1 MSKILLV
8 KYQHEADKKVYFV
21 DYTHEADEK
30 VFIVKHAF
38 EADYKAFEVKY
49 AFEADIKVFRVKL
62 AFEADEFKR
71 SSKIP
76 KSSNLFSSSKSSS
89 PSISSSLSDSPSSN
103 SPSSNSPSSN
113 YSSPTSSDSSTSS
126 SDSSSGCGSGCISKI
141 ITWFVIL
148 AIIGGVLKYFGFID
162 DTDSPKNELGLIINT
177 KALNLRTSPG
187 TDGEIIKLMNQNDS
201 IWQLNDS
208 IQNSGNQTWVYV
220 TDKKD
225 TGWVNKTYLK

>member
-49 AFEADIKVFRVKL
+49 AFEADIKVYRVKL
-62 AFEADEFKR
+62 AFEADDFKR

-76 KSSNLFSSSKSSS
+76 KSSSFYSSSGSSS
-89 PSISSSLSDSPSSN
+89 TSNSSSLSD

-162 DTDSPKNELGLIINT
+162 TDSPKSELGLIINT

-187 TDGEIIKLMNQNDS
+187 TDGKIIKLMNQNDS

>member
-62 AFEADEFKR
+62 AFEADDFKR

-76 KSSNLFSSSKSSS
+76 KSSSFYSSSGSSS
-89 PSISSSLSDSPSSN
+89 TSNSSSLSDSPSSN
-103 SPSSNSPSSN
+103 SPSSTD
-113 YSSPTSSDSSTSS
+113 SSPTSSDSSTSS

-162 DTDSPKNELGLIINT
+162 DTDSPKSELGLIINT

-187 TDGEIIKLMNQNDS
+187 TDGKIIKLMNQNDS

>member
-49 AFEADIKVFRVKL
+49 AFEADIKVYRVKE
-62 AFEADEFKR
+62 AYEADEFKR

-76 KSSNLFSSSKSSS
+76 KSSNLFSSSGSSS
-89 PSISSSLSDSPSSN
+89 TSNSSSLSD

-162 DTDSPKNELGLIINT
+162 DTDSPKSEVGLIINT

>member
-1 MSKILLV
+1 MSKIHLV
-8 KYQHEADKKVYFV
+8 KYNYEADKKVYFV
-21 DYTHEADEK
+21 DQHYEADEK
-30 VFIVKHAF
+30 VFIVKYAY
-38 EADYKAFEVKY
+38 EADYKAFEVKHAY
-49 AFEADIKVFRVKL
+49 EADIKVYRVKE
-62 AFEADEFKR
+62 AYEADEFKR

-89 PSISSSLSDSPSSN
+89 PSSSSSLSD

-148 AIIGGVLKYFGFID
+148 AIIGGVLKYLGFID
-162 DTDSPKNELGLIINT
+162 DTDSSKSELGLIINT
-177 KALNLRTSPG
+177 KALNLRTTPG

>member
-1 MSKILLV
+1 MSKIHLV
-8 KYQHEADKKVYFV
+8 KYNYEADKKVYFV
-21 DYTHEADEK
+21 DQPYEADEK
-30 VFIVKHAF
+30 VFIVKYAY

-49 AFEADIKVFRVKL
+49 AYEADIKVYRVKE
-62 AFEADEFKR
+62 AYEADEFKR

-89 PSISSSLSDSPSSN
+89 PSSSSSLSN

-162 DTDSPKNELGLIINT
+162 TDSPKSELGLIINT

-187 TDGEIIKLMNQNDS
+187 TDGKIIKLMNQNDS

>member
-1 MSKILLV
+1 MSKIHLV
-8 KYQHEADKKVYFV
+8 KYNYEADKKVYFV
-21 DYTHEADEK
+21 DQHYEADEK
-30 VFIVKHAF
+30 VFIVKYAY
-38 EADYKAFEVKY
+38 EADYKAFEVKHAY
-49 AFEADIKVFRVKL
+49 EADIKVYRVKE
-62 AFEADEFKR
+62 AYEADEFKR

-89 PSISSSLSDSPSSN
+89 PSSSSSLSD

-162 DTDSPKNELGLIINT
+162 TDSPKSELGLIINT

-187 TDGEIIKLMNQNDS
+187 TDGKIIKLMNQNDS

>member
-103 SPSSNSPSSN
+103 SPSSN

-162 DTDSPKNELGLIINT
+162 DTDSPKSEVGLIINT

>member
-1 MSKILLV
+1 MPKILLV

-21 DYTHEADEK
+21 DYAHEANEK
-30 VFIVKHAF
+30 VFI
-38 EADYKAFEVKY
+38 VKY

-62 AFEADEFKR
+62 AFEADDFKR

-76 KSSNLFSSSKSSS
+76 KSSSFYSSSGSSS
-89 PSISSSLSDSPSSN
+89 PSNSSSSPDY
-103 SPSSNSPSSN
+103 PSTDSPSSN
-113 YSSPTSSDSSTSS
+113 YSSPTTSDSSTSS

-141 ITWFVIL
+141 FTWFVIL

-162 DTDSPKNELGLIINT
+162 DTDSPKSEVGLIINT

>member
-49 AFEADIKVFRVKL
+49 AFEADIKVYRVKL
-62 AFEADEFKR
+62 AFEADDFKR

-76 KSSNLFSSSKSSS
+76 KSSSFYSSSGSSS
-89 PSISSSLSDSPSSN
+89 ISNSSSLSD

-113 YSSPTSSDSSTSS
+113 YSSPTSSDSSSSS

-162 DTDSPKNELGLIINT
+162 DTDSPKSEVGLIINT

-187 TDGEIIKLMNQNDS
+187 TDGKIIKLMNQNDS

>member
-30 VFIVKHAF
+30 VFIVKYAF

-49 AFEADIKVFRVKL
+49 AFEADIKVYRVKE
-62 AFEADEFKR
+62 AYEADEFKR

-76 KSSNLFSSSKSSS
+76 KSSSLFSSSGSSS
-89 PSISSSLSDSPSSN
+89 TSNSSSLSD

-162 DTDSPKNELGLIINT
+162 DTDSPKSELGLIINT

>member
-62 AFEADEFKR
+62 AFEADDFKR

-76 KSSNLFSSSKSSS
+76 KSSSFYSSSGSSS
-89 PSISSSLSDSPSSN
+89 ISNSSSLSD

-162 DTDSPKNELGLIINT
+162 TDSPKSELGLIINT

-187 TDGEIIKLMNQNDS
+187 TDGKIIKLMNQNDS

>member
-89 PSISSSLSDSPSSN
+89 PSSSSSLSD

-162 DTDSPKNELGLIINT
+162 DTDSPKSELGLIINT

-187 TDGEIIKLMNQNDS
+187 TDGKIIKLMNQNDS

>member
-1 MSKILLV
+1 MSKIHLV
-8 KYQHEADKKVYFV
+8 KYNYEADKKVYFV
-21 DYTHEADEK
+21 DQHYEADEK
-30 VFIVKHAF
+30 VFIVKYAY
-38 EADYKAFEVKY
+38 EADYKAFEVKHAY
-49 AFEADIKVFRVKL
+49 EADIKVYRVKE
-62 AFEADEFKR
+62 AYEADEFKR

-89 PSISSSLSDSPSSN
+89 PSSSSSLSD

-162 DTDSPKNELGLIINT
+162 DDTDSPKSEVGLIINT

>member
-1 MSKILLV
+1 MSKIHLV
-8 KYQHEADKKVYFV
+8 KYNYEADKKVYFV
-21 DYTHEADEK
+21 DQHYEADEK
-30 VFIVKHAF
+30 VFIVKYAYD
-38 EADYKAFEVKY
+38 ADYKAFEVKHAY
-49 AFEADIKVFRVKL
+49 EADIKVYRVKE
-62 AFEADEFKR
+62 AYEADEFKR

-89 PSISSSLSDSPSSN
+89 PSSSSSLSD

-148 AIIGGVLKYFGFID
+148 AIIGGVLKYLGFID
-162 DTDSPKNELGLIINT
+162 DTDSSKSELGLIINT

-187 TDGEIIKLMNQNDS
+187 TNGEIIKLMNQNDS

>member
-49 AFEADIKVFRVKL
+49 AFEADIKVYRVKL
-62 AFEADEFKR
+62 AFEADDFKR

-76 KSSNLFSSSKSSS
+76 KSSSFYSSSGSSS
-89 PSISSSLSDSPSSN
+89 TSNSSSLSD

-162 DTDSPKNELGLIINT
+162 DTDSPKSELGLIINT

-187 TDGEIIKLMNQNDS
+187 TDGKIIKLMNQNDS

>member
-62 AFEADEFKR
+62 AFEADDFKR

-76 KSSNLFSSSKSSS
+76 KSSSFYSSSGSSS
-89 PSISSSLSDSPSSN
+89 ISNSSSLSD

-162 DTDSPKNELGLIINT
+162 DTDSSKSELGLIINT
-177 KALNLRTSPG
+177 KALNLRTTPG

>member
-8 KYQHEADKKVYFV
+8 KYQHEADKKVFFV

-49 AFEADIKVFRVKL
+49 AFEADIKVYRVKE
-62 AFEADEFKR
+62 AYEADEFKR

-76 KSSNLFSSSKSSS
+76 KSSSFYSSSGSSSTSNSSSS
-89 PSISSSLSDSPSSN
+89 PDYPSTDY
-103 SPSSNSPSSN
+103 PSSNSPSSN

-162 DTDSPKNELGLIINT
+162 DKDSPKSEVGLIINT
-177 KALNLRTSPG
+177 KTLNLRTSPG

-220 TDKKD
+220 TDRID

>member
-1 MSKILLV
+1 MSKIHLV

-30 VFIVKHAF
+30 VFIVKYAF

-49 AFEADIKVFRVKL
+49 AFEADIKVYRVKL

-76 KSSNLFSSSKSSS
+76 KSSSFYSSSGSSSTSNSSSS
-89 PSISSSLSDSPSSN
+89 PDYPSTD

-162 DTDSPKNELGLIINT
+162 TDSPKSELGLIINT

-187 TDGEIIKLMNQNDS
+187 TDGKIIKLMNQNDS

>member
-62 AFEADEFKR
+62 AFEADDFKR

-76 KSSNLFSSSKSSS
+76 KSSSFYSSSGSSS
-89 PSISSSLSDSPSSN
+89 ISNSSSLSD

-113 YSSPTSSDSSTSS
+113 YSSPTSSDSSSSS

-148 AIIGGVLKYFGFID
+148 AIIGGVLKYLGFID
-162 DTDSPKNELGLIINT
+162 DTDSSKSELGLIINT
-177 KALNLRTSPG
+177 KALNLRTTPG

-208 IQNSGNQTWVYV
+208 IQNSGNQSWVYV

>member
-1 MSKILLV
+1 MSKIHLV
-8 KYQHEADKKVYFV
+8 KYNYEADKKVYFV
-21 DYTHEADEK
+21 DQHYEADEK
-30 VFIVKHAF
+30 VFIVKYAYD
-38 EADYKAFEVKY
+38 ADYKAFEVKHAY
-49 AFEADIKVFRVKL
+49 EADIKVYRVKE
-62 AFEADEFKR
+62 AYEADEFKR

-89 PSISSSLSDSPSSN
+89 PSSSSSLSD

-113 YSSPTSSDSSTSS
+113 YSSPTSSDSSSSS

-148 AIIGGVLKYFGFID
+148 AIIGGVLKYLGFID
-162 DTDSPKNELGLIINT
+162 DTDSSKSELGLIINT
-177 KALNLRTSPG
+177 KALNLRTTPG

-208 IQNSGNQTWVYV
+208 IQNSGNQSWVYV

>member
-1 MSKILLV
+1 MSKIHLV
-8 KYQHEADKKVYFV
+8 KYNYEADKKVYFV
-21 DYTHEADEK
+21 DQPYEADEK
-30 VFIVKHAF
+30 VFIVKYAY

-49 AFEADIKVFRVKL
+49 AYEADIKVYRVKE
-62 AFEADEFKR
+62 AYEADEFKR

-89 PSISSSLSDSPSSN
+89 PSSSSSLSDSPSSN
-103 SPSSNSPSSN
+103 SPSSN
-113 YSSPTSSDSSTSS
+113 YSSPTSYDSSTSS

-148 AIIGGVLKYFGFID
+148 AIIGGVLKYLGFID
-162 DTDSPKNELGLIINT
+162 DTDSSKSEVGLIINT
-177 KALNLRTSPG
+177 KALNLRTTPG

-208 IQNSGNQTWVYV
+208 IQNSGNQSWVYV

>member
-62 AFEADEFKR
+62 AFEADDFKR

-76 KSSNLFSSSKSSS
+76 KSSSFYSSSGSSS
-89 PSISSSLSDSPSSN
+89 ISNRSSLSD

-162 DTDSPKNELGLIINT
+162 TDSPKSELGLIINT

-187 TDGEIIKLMNQNDS
+187 TDGKIIKLMNQNDS

>member
-1 MSKILLV
+1 MSKIHLV
-8 KYQHEADKKVYFV
+8 KYNYEADKKVYFV
-21 DYTHEADEK
+21 DQHYEADEK
-30 VFIVKHAF
+30 VFIVKYAYD
-38 EADYKAFEVKY
+38 ADYKAFEVKHAY
-49 AFEADIKVFRVKL
+49 EADIKVYRVKE
-62 AFEADEFKR
+62 AYEADEFKR

-89 PSISSSLSDSPSSN
+89 PSSSSSLSD

-113 YSSPTSSDSSTSS
+113 YSSPTSSDSSSSS

-148 AIIGGVLKYFGFID
+148 AIIGGVLKYLGFID
-162 DTDSPKNELGLIINT
+162 DTDSSKSELGLIINT
-177 KALNLRTSPG
+177 KALNLRTTPG

>member
-49 AFEADIKVFRVKL
+49 AFEADIKVYRVKL
-62 AFEADEFKR
+62 AFEADDFKR

-76 KSSNLFSSSKSSS
+76 KSSSFYSSSGSSS
-89 PSISSSLSDSPSSN
+89 ISNRSSLSD

-162 DTDSPKNELGLIINT
+162 TDSPKSELGLIINT

-187 TDGEIIKLMNQNDS
+187 TDGKIIKLMNQNDS

>member
-49 AFEADIKVFRVKL
+49 AFEADIKVYRVKL
-62 AFEADEFKR
+62 AFEADDFKR

-76 KSSNLFSSSKSSS
+76 KSSSFYSSSGSSS
-89 PSISSSLSDSPSSN
+89 TSNSSSLSDST
-103 SPSSNSPSSN
+103 SSNSPSSN

-162 DTDSPKNELGLIINT
+162 TDSPKSELGLIINT

-187 TDGEIIKLMNQNDS
+187 TDGKIIKLMNQNDS

>member
-21 DYTHEADEK
+21 DYNHEADEK
-30 VFIVKHAF
+30 VFIVKYAF

-49 AFEADIKVFRVKL
+49 AFEADIKVYRVKL
-62 AFEADEFKR
+62 AFEADDFKR

-76 KSSNLFSSSKSSS
+76 KSSSFYSSSGSSS
-89 PSISSSLSDSPSSN
+89 TSNSSSLSDSPSSN
-103 SPSSNSPSSN
+103 SPTSN

-162 DTDSPKNELGLIINT
+162 TDSPKSELGLIINT

-187 TDGEIIKLMNQNDS
+187 TDGKIIKLMNQNDS

>member
-1 MSKILLV
+1 MSKIHLV
-8 KYQHEADKKVYFV
+8 KYNYEADKKVYFV
-21 DYTHEADEK
+21 DQHYEADEK
-30 VFIVKHAF
+30 VFIVKYAY
-38 EADYKAFEVKY
+38 EADYKAFEVKHAY
-49 AFEADIKVFRVKL
+49 EADIKVYRVKE
-62 AFEADEFKR
+62 AYEADEFKR

-76 KSSNLFSSSKSSS
+76 KSSSFYSSSGSSS
-89 PSISSSLSDSPSSN
+89 ISNSSSLSD

-113 YSSPTSSDSSTSS
+113 YSSPTSSDSSSSS

-148 AIIGGVLKYFGFID
+148 AIIGGVLKYLGFID
-162 DTDSPKNELGLIINT
+162 DTDSSKSELGLIINT

-187 TDGEIIKLMNQNDS
+187 TDGKIIKLMNQNDS

>member
-62 AFEADEFKR
+62 AFEADDFKR

-76 KSSNLFSSSKSSS
+76 KSSSFYSSSGSSS
-89 PSISSSLSDSPSSN
+89 TSNSSSLSD

-162 DTDSPKNELGLIINT
+162 DTDSPKSELGLIINT

-187 TDGEIIKLMNQNDS
+187 TDGKIIKLMNQNDS

>member
-49 AFEADIKVFRVKL
+49 AFEADIKVYRVKL
-62 AFEADEFKR
+62 AFEADDFKR

-76 KSSNLFSSSKSSS
+76 KSSSFYSSSGSSS
-89 PSISSSLSDSPSSN
+89 ISNSSSLSD

-148 AIIGGVLKYFGFID
+148 AIIGGVLKYLGFID
-162 DTDSPKNELGLIINT
+162 DTDSSKSELGLIINT
-177 KALNLRTSPG
+177 KALNLRTTPG

-208 IQNSGNQTWVYV
+208 IQNSGNQSWVYV

>member
-89 PSISSSLSDSPSSN
+89 PSSSSSLSD

-113 YSSPTSSDSSTSS
+113 YSSPTSSDSSSSS

-162 DTDSPKNELGLIINT
+162 DTDSPKSEEGLIINT

>member
-1 MSKILLV
+1 MSKIHLV
-8 KYQHEADKKVYFV
+8 KYNYEADKKVYFV
-21 DYTHEADEK
+21 DQPYEADEK
-30 VFIVKHAF
+30 VFIVKYAY

-49 AFEADIKVFRVKL
+49 AYEADIKVYRVKE
-62 AFEADEFKR
+62 AYEADEFKR

-89 PSISSSLSDSPSSN
+89 PSSSSSLSD

-113 YSSPTSSDSSTSS
+113 YSSPTSSDSSSSS

-148 AIIGGVLKYFGFID
+148 AIIGGVLKYLGFID
-162 DTDSPKNELGLIINT
+162 DTDSSKSELGLIINT
-177 KALNLRTSPG
+177 KALNLRTTPG

>member
-21 DYTHEADEK
+21 DYNHEADEK
-30 VFIVKHAF
+30 VFIVKYAF
-38 EADYKAFEVKY
+38 EADYKSFEVKY
-49 AFEADIKVFRVKL
+49 AFEADIKVYRVKL
-62 AFEADEFKR
+62 AFEADDFKR

-76 KSSNLFSSSKSSS
+76 KSSSFYSSSGSSS
-89 PSISSSLSDSPSSN
+89 ISNSSSLSDSPSSN
-103 SPSSNSPSSN
+103 SPTSN

-162 DTDSPKNELGLIINT
+162 TDSPKSELGLIINT

-187 TDGEIIKLMNQNDS
+187 TDGKIIKLMNQNDS

>member
-1 MSKILLV
+1 MSKIHLV
-8 KYQHEADKKVYFV
+8 KYNYEADKKVYFV
-21 DYTHEADEK
+21 DQHYEADEK
-30 VFIVKHAF
+30 VFIVKYAY
-38 EADYKAFEVKY
+38 EADYKAFEVKHAY
-49 AFEADIKVFRVKL
+49 EADIKVYRVKE
-62 AFEADEFKR
+62 AYEADEFKR

-89 PSISSSLSDSPSSN
+89 PSSSSSLSDSPSSN

-113 YSSPTSSDSSTSS
+113 YSSPTSSDSSTFS
-126 SDSSSGCGSGCISKI
+126 SDSSSGCGCGCISKI

-162 DTDSPKNELGLIINT
+162 DTDSPKSEVGLIINT

-187 TDGEIIKLMNQNDS
+187 TNGEIIKLMNQNDS

>member
-62 AFEADEFKR
+62 AFEADDFKR

-76 KSSNLFSSSKSSS
+76 KSSSFYSSSGSSS
-89 PSISSSLSDSPSSN
+89 ISNSSSLSD

-162 DTDSPKNELGLIINT
+162 DTDSPKSEVGLIINT

-187 TDGEIIKLMNQNDS
+187 TDGKIIKLMNQNDS

>member
-21 DYTHEADEK
+21 DYNHEADEK
-30 VFIVKHAF
+30 VFIVKYAF

-49 AFEADIKVFRVKL
+49 AFEADIKVYRVKL
-62 AFEADEFKR
+62 AFEADDFKR

-76 KSSNLFSSSKSSS
+76 KSSSFYSSSGSSS
-89 PSISSSLSDSPSSN
+89 TSNSSSLSD

-162 DTDSPKNELGLIINT
+162 TDSPKSELGLIINT

-187 TDGEIIKLMNQNDS
+187 TDGKIIKLMNQNDS

>member
-62 AFEADEFKR
+62 AFEADDFKR

-76 KSSNLFSSSKSSS
+76 KSSSFYSSSGSSS
-89 PSISSSLSDSPSSN
+89 TSNSSSLSD

-162 DTDSPKNELGLIINT
+162 TDSPKSELGLIINT

-187 TDGEIIKLMNQNDS
+187 TDGKIIKLMNQNDS